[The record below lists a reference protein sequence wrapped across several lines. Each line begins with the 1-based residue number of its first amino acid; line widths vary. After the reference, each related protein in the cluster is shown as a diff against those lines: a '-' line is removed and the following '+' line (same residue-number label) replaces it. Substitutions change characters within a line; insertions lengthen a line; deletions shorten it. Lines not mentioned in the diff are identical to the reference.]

1 MVKLEVYNLNREP
14 VCLLNNAFDISEE
27 QNMNALW
34 YLDFSIPADDPKVE
48 YCNAYWYVRCNDGE
62 LYRMF
67 PAGFDDSDDMPYYT
81 YHCEHVLANLL
92 NKTIP
97 GVLQI
102 GGYYEQTADAIKR
115 LLALQ
120 DAEEWVLYECDFSR
134 RFEYGFE
141 KENLLAAIFSIPR
154 CFNEPYIWITDTTV
168 FPWRLSLK
176 YFDETADPVV
186 NIRYG
191 HNRLHYS
198 RQPDYT
204 NHVTKLYAY
213 GSGEGVNQITIKE
226 QTNGLGY
233 ILADAEHIAKYG
245 IRESVW
251 VDRRYDNSEV
261 LYGAAQ
267 AMLKELQD
275 PIITY
280 ECGFIGDIPLGSI
293 VEVIGHEKT
302 YVSKKVKNYSDV
314 DDISYELANKQVSI
328 ATTIADLADRQR
340 IETTYSQGATNIYSV
355 AYVDNADSANALE
368 CNFYIPIGMRF
379 VNKVVAKIKM
389 ESFRAYSGTVSTTA
403 QTSYTSSSG
412 GSYTSTSSSGG
423 GTSTSTD
430 SGGGGTKTSSSG
442 GGESSTT
449 GVGGQTT
456 ASTSGISRKNVTAT
470 NSGVRDTTSS
480 ELSGDS
486 KHTHTYTKATSHTH
500 DMQHTHDINMTRH
513 SHSFSVSSHSH
524 TVSIPSH
531 SHSFSIPDHSH
542 SVSIPSHTHT
552 IEIPGHKHDIQAG
565 IFRQGYPKTMQL
577 YVNNALKETYTGDS
591 YEVDITDWLANED
604 GDIQRG
610 SWQTFSVKPDDLAHI
625 SVTIT
630 ILGFIQSMEGGTY

>member
-1 MVKLEVYNLNREP
+1 MVKLEVYNLDREP
-14 VCLLNNAFDISEE
+14 VCLLNNAFNISEKL
-27 QNMNALW
+27 NINALW
-34 YLDFSIPADDPKVE
+34 YLDFSIPANDPKIE
-48 YCNAYWYVRCNDGE
+48 YCNAYWYVRCNGGE

-81 YHCEHVLANLL
+81 FHCEHVLANLL

-97 GVLQI
+97 GILQI

-120 DAEEWVLYECDFSR
+120 DVEEWVLYECDFSR

-154 CFNEPYIWITDTTV
+154 CFNEPYIWVTDTTV

-176 YFDETADPVV
+176 YFDETADPVER
-186 NIRYG
+186 IRYG

-275 PIITY
+275 PVVTY

-293 VEVIGHEKT
+293 VEIIGHEKT

-314 DDISYELANKQVSI
+314 DDISYELANKQISI

-355 AYVDNADSANALE
+355 AFVDNADAESALE
-368 CNFYIPIGMRF
+368 CDFYIPAGMRF

-389 ESFRAYSGTVSTTA
+389 ESFRSYSGTTQVAGEITSTSSDGGGGSSTSADGGGVSSSTA
-403 QTSYTSSSG
+403 SGGGSTRTSSSG
-412 GSYTSTSSSGG
+412 GATSKTLTTSGATSTTATG
-423 GTSTSTD
+423 STGQTGSTEA
-430 SGGGGTKTSSSG
+430 
-442 GGESSTT
+442 GGEAHRHSIPI
-449 GVGGQTT
+449 T
-456 ASTSGISRKNVTAT
+456 A
-470 NSGVRDTTSS
+470 
-480 ELSGDS
+480 
-486 KHTHTYTKATSHTH
+486 SHTH
-500 DMQHTHDINMTRH
+500 GIGHSHSFEISSHKHTVEIPDH
-513 SHSFSVSSHSH
+513 SHSFSFGA
-524 TVSIPSH
+524 H
-531 SHSFSIPDHSH
+531 SHSFSIPNHSH
-542 SVSIPSHTHT
+542 TVN
-552 IEIPGHKHDIQAG
+552 IPGHSHDIVSG
-565 IFRQGYPKTMQL
+565 IYRSGFPSEMTL
-577 YVNNALKETYTGDS
+577 FVNRVQKAVVSETN
-591 YEVDITDWLANED
+591 YEVDITEWLANEN
-604 GDIQRG
+604 GEINRG
-610 SWQTFSVKPDDLAHI
+610 SWQTLSVKPNDLAHI

-630 ILGFIQSMEGGTY
+630 ILGFIQSMEGGTF

>member
-1 MVKLEVYNLNREP
+1 MVKLEVYNLDREP
-14 VCLLNNAFDISEE
+14 VCLLNNAFNISEE
-27 QNMNALW
+27 LNINALW
-34 YLDFSIPADDPKVE
+34 YLDFSIPANDPKIE
-48 YCNAYWYVRCNDGE
+48 YCNAYWYVRCNGGE

-120 DAEEWVLYECDFSR
+120 DVEEWVLYECDFSR

-154 CFNEPYIWITDTTV
+154 CFNEPYIWVTDTTV

-245 IRESVW
+245 IRESIW
-251 VDRRYDNSEV
+251 VDRRYDNPEV

-275 PIITY
+275 PVITY

-293 VEVIGHEKT
+293 VEIIGHEKT

-355 AYVDNADSANALE
+355 AFVDNADAKNALE
-368 CNFYIPIGMRF
+368 CDFYIPAGMRF

-389 ESFRAYSGTVSTTA
+389 ESFRSYSSTTKVA
-403 QTSYTSSSG
+403 GKTTSTSSNGGGGSSTSAAGGGVSSSTESGGGSTRTSSSG
-412 GSYTSTSSSGG
+412 GAVSKTLTTSGATSTAA
-423 GTSTSTD
+423 
-430 SGGGGTKTSSSG
+430 
-442 GGESSTT
+442 T
-449 GVGGQTT
+449 GNIGQTGSTEVAGEVHRHSIPIT
-456 ASTSGISRKNVTAT
+456 A
-470 NSGVRDTTSS
+470 
-480 ELSGDS
+480 
-486 KHTHTYTKATSHTH
+486 SHTH
-500 DMQHTHDINMTRH
+500 GIGHSHSFAISNHNHTVEIPNH
-513 SHSFSVSSHSH
+513 SHSFSFGAHSHSFNVPSHSH
-524 TVSIPSH
+524 TV
-531 SHSFSIPDHSH
+531 D
-542 SVSIPSHTHT
+542 
-552 IEIPGHKHDIQAG
+552 IPGHSHDIVSG
-565 IFRQGYPKTMQL
+565 IYRSGFPSKMTL
-577 YVNNALKETYTGDS
+577 SVNRVQKAAVSETN
-591 YEVDITDWLANED
+591 YEVDITEWLANED
-604 GDIQRG
+604 GEISRG
-610 SWQTFSVKPDDLAHI
+610 SWQTLSVKPNDLAHI

-630 ILGFIQSMEGGTY
+630 ILGFIQSMEGGTF

>member
-1 MVKLEVYNLNREP
+1 MVKLEVYNLDREP
-14 VCLLNNAFDISEE
+14 VCLLNNAFNVSEE
-27 QNMNALW
+27 QSMNALW
-34 YLDFSIPADDPKVE
+34 YLNFSLPADDPKNE
-48 YCNAYWYVRCNDGE
+48 FCNAYWYVRCNGGE

-67 PAGFDDSDDMPYYT
+67 PAGYEDSDDMPYYL

-97 GVLQI
+97 GILQI
-102 GGYYEQTADAIKR
+102 GGYYEQTPDAIKR
-115 LLALQ
+115 LLAWQ
-120 DAEEWVLYECDFSR
+120 DVEEWVLYECDFSR

-186 NIRYG
+186 SIRYG
-191 HNRLHYS
+191 HNRLHCS

-275 PIITY
+275 PVITY

-293 VEVIGHEKT
+293 VEIIGHEKT

-355 AYVDNADSANALE
+355 AFVDNADAENALE
-368 CNFYIPIGMRF
+368 CDFYIPAGMRF

-389 ESFRAYSGTVSTTA
+389 DSFRSYSGTTKSAGEV
-403 QTSYTSSSG
+403 
-412 GSYTSTSSSGG
+412 TSTSSNGGGGSSTTEDGG
-423 GTSTSTD
+423 GTYSSTATGGNSTQT
-430 SGGGGTKTSSSG
+430 SGASS
-442 GGESSTT
+442 SSTT
-449 GVGGQTT
+449 GSYTDSVSGKTNVGSSASGNSGQQTGQTGQT
-456 ASTSGISRKNVTAT
+456 GTGASLPA
-470 NSGVRDTTSS
+470 
-480 ELSGDS
+480 
-486 KHTHTYTKATSHTH
+486 HTHSIPNHT
-500 DMQHTHDINMTRH
+500 
-513 SHSFSVSSHSH
+513 HSFSVGISHSH
-524 TVSIPSH
+524 GMKHTHSVSIPSH
-531 SHSFSIPDHSH
+531 SHAFTVNSHSH
-542 SVSIPSHTHT
+542 SFNIPSHSHT
-552 IEIPGHKHDIQAG
+552 VKIPGHSHDIVPG
-565 IFRQGYPKTMQL
+565 IYRSGYPTEMTL
-577 YVNNALKETYTGDS
+577 FVNGVQKDVVSETN
-591 YEVDITDWLANED
+591 YELDITEWLANAD
-604 GDIQRG
+604 GEINRG
-610 SWQTFSVKPDDLAHI
+610 SWQTLSVKPNDLAHI

-630 ILGFIQSMEGGTY
+630 ILGFIQSMEGGTF

>member
-1 MVKLEVYNLNREP
+1 MVKLEVYNLDREP
-14 VCLLNNAFDISEE
+14 VCLLDNAFNISEE
-27 QNMNALW
+27 LNINALW
-34 YLDFSIPADDPKVE
+34 YLDFSIPANDPKIE
-48 YCNAYWYVRCNDGE
+48 YCNAYWYVRCNGGE

-97 GVLQI
+97 GILQI

-120 DAEEWVLYECDFSR
+120 DVEEWVLYECDFSR

-154 CFNEPYIWITDTTV
+154 CFNEPYIWVTDTTV

-176 YFDETADPVV
+176 YFDETADPVKS
-186 NIRYG
+186 IRYG

-275 PIITY
+275 PVVTY

-293 VEVIGHEKT
+293 VEIIGHEKT
-302 YVSKKVKNYSDV
+302 YVSKKVKNYSDI
-314 DDISYELANKQVSI
+314 DDISYELANKQISI

-355 AYVDNADSANALE
+355 AFVDNADAENALE
-368 CNFYIPIGMRF
+368 CDFYIPAGMRF

-389 ESFRAYSGTVSTTA
+389 ESFRSYSGTTESAGKV
-403 QTSYTSSSG
+403 
-412 GSYTSTSSSGG
+412 TSTSSDGGGGSSTTENGG
-423 GTSTSTD
+423 GTYSSTATGGNSTQT
-430 SGGGGTKTSSSG
+430 SGASS
-442 GGESSTT
+442 SSTT
-449 GVGGQTT
+449 GSYTDSVSGKTNVGSSASGNSGQQTGQTGQT
-456 ASTSGISRKNVTAT
+456 GT
-470 NSGVRDTTSS
+470 GVS
-480 ELSGDS
+480 LPA
-486 KHTHTYTKATSHTH
+486 HTHSIPNHT
-500 DMQHTHDINMTRH
+500 
-513 SHSFSVSSHSH
+513 HSFSVGIPHSH
-524 TVSIPSH
+524 GMKHTHSVSIPSH
-531 SHSFSIPDHSH
+531 SHGFTVNPHSH
-542 SVSIPSHTHT
+542 SFNIPSHSHT
-552 IEIPGHKHDIQAG
+552 VDIPGHSHDIVPG
-565 IFRQGYPKTMQL
+565 IYRSGYPTEMTL
-577 YVNNALKETYTGDS
+577 FVNGVQKEVVSETN
-591 YEVDITDWLANED
+591 YELDITEWLANAD
-604 GDIQRG
+604 GEINRG
-610 SWQTFSVKPDDLAHI
+610 SWQTLSVKPDDLAHI

-630 ILGFIQSMEGGTY
+630 ILGFIQSMEGGTF

>member
-1 MVKLEVYNLNREP
+1 MVKLEVYNLDREP
-14 VCLLNNAFDISEE
+14 VCLLDNAFNISEE
-27 QNMNALW
+27 KIINALW
-34 YLDFSIPADDPKVE
+34 YLDFSIPADDPKIE
-48 YCNAYWYVRCNDGE
+48 YCNAYWYVRCNGGE

-92 NKTIP
+92 NKIIP

-102 GGYYEQTADAIKR
+102 GGYYEQTADAIRR

-120 DAEEWVLYECDFSR
+120 DVEEWILYECDFSR

-154 CFNEPYIWITDTTV
+154 CFNEPYIWVTDTTV

-267 AMLKELQD
+267 AMLRELQD
-275 PIITY
+275 PVITY

-293 VEVIGHEKT
+293 VEIIGHEKT

-314 DDISYELANKQVSI
+314 NDISYELANKQVSI

-355 AYVDNADSANALE
+355 AFVDNADARNALE
-368 CNFYIPIGMRF
+368 CDFYIPAGMRF

-389 ESFRAYSGTVSTTA
+389 ESFRSYSGTTQIAGETTSTSSDGGGGSSTSADGGGVSSSTA
-403 QTSYTSSSG
+403 SGGGSTRTSSSG
-412 GSYTSTSSSGG
+412 GAVSKTLTTSGATSTTATG
-423 GTSTSTD
+423 ST
-430 SGGGGTKTSSSG
+430 
-442 GGESSTT
+442 
-449 GVGGQTT
+449 GQTGSTEAGGDVHRHSIPIT
-456 ASTSGISRKNVTAT
+456 A
-470 NSGVRDTTSS
+470 
-480 ELSGDS
+480 
-486 KHTHTYTKATSHTH
+486 SHTH
-500 DMQHTHDINMTRH
+500 GIGHSHSFEISSHRHTVEIPDH
-513 SHSFSVSSHSH
+513 SHSFSLG
-524 TVSIPSH
+524 SH
-531 SHSFSIPDHSH
+531 SHSFSIPSHSH
-542 SVSIPSHTHT
+542 TVN
-552 IEIPGHKHDIQAG
+552 IPGHSHDIVSG
-565 IFRQGYPKTMQL
+565 IYRSGFPSEMTL
-577 YVNNALKETYTGDS
+577 FVNRVQKAVVSETN
-591 YEVDITDWLANED
+591 YEVDITEWLANED
-604 GDIQRG
+604 GEISRG
-610 SWQTFSVKPDDLAHI
+610 SWQTLAVKPNDLAHI

-630 ILGFIQSMEGGTY
+630 ILGFIQSMEGGTF

>member
-1 MVKLEVYNLNREP
+1 MVKLEVYNLDREP
-14 VCLLNNAFDISEE
+14 VCLLNNAFNISEE
-27 QNMNALW
+27 QNINALW
-34 YLDFSIPADDPKVE
+34 YLDFSLPADDPKIE

-97 GVLQI
+97 GILQI
-102 GGYYEQTADAIKR
+102 GGYYEQTADAIRR

-233 ILADAEHIAKYG
+233 ILADAEHIARYG

-275 PIITY
+275 PVITY

-293 VEVIGHEKT
+293 VEIIGHEKT

-355 AYVDNADSANALE
+355 AFVDNADAENALE
-368 CNFYIPIGMRF
+368 CDFYIPAGMRF

-389 ESFRAYSGTVSTTA
+389 DSFRSYSGTTQVAGETTSTSSDGGGGSSTSADGGGVSSSTA
-403 QTSYTSSSG
+403 SGGGSTRTSSSG
-412 GSYTSTSSSGG
+412 GAVSKTLTTSGATSTTATGSVGQTG
-423 GTSTSTD
+423 ATEV
-430 SGGGGTKTSSSG
+430 
-442 GGESSTT
+442 GGEAHRHSIPI
-449 GVGGQTT
+449 T
-456 ASTSGISRKNVTAT
+456 A
-470 NSGVRDTTSS
+470 
-480 ELSGDS
+480 
-486 KHTHTYTKATSHTH
+486 SHTH
-500 DMQHTHDINMTRH
+500 GIGHSHSFEISSHKHSVEIPDH
-513 SHSFSVSSHSH
+513 SHSFSFGA
-524 TVSIPSH
+524 H
-531 SHSFSIPDHSH
+531 SHSFSIPSHSH
-542 SVSIPSHTHT
+542 TVN
-552 IEIPGHKHDIQAG
+552 IPGHSHDIVSG
-565 IFRQGYPKTMQL
+565 IYRSGFPSEMTL
-577 YVNNALKETYTGDS
+577 SVNRVQKAVVSETN
-591 YEVDITDWLANED
+591 YEVDITEWLANKD
-604 GDIQRG
+604 GEISRG
-610 SWQTFSVKPDDLAHI
+610 TWQTLSVKPNDLAHI

-630 ILGFIQSMEGGTY
+630 ILGFIQSMEGGTF